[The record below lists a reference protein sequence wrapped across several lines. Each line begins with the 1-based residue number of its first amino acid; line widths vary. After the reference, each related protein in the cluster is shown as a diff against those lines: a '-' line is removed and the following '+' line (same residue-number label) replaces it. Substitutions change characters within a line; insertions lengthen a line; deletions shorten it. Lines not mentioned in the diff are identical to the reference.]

1 MNTAPQSV
9 KIMRMRDLPEK
20 VNLKPS
26 TIYSLIAQKKF
37 PAPFKFVPGGR
48 AAGWFEKTIDDWLL
62 ERLEKKEQ
70 FEVMFT
76 LLRTFSEKIIFFI
89 F

>member
-1 MNTAPQSV
+1 MNTTPQSV

-62 ERLEKKEQ
+62 ERLEKKQ
-70 FEVMFT
+70 
-76 LLRTFSEKIIFFI
+76 
-89 F
+89 